1 MKKIQTLMLTLL
13 VVVMG
18 MAVQSC
24 GKDDDN
30 LTTPY
35 TISATLDVQDKGSL
49 TDEQIENL
57 RDALRKSETANYAS
71 DAAARSATDQAV
83 QAYKSQ
89 FEAAFSKVDWT
100 NENANIV
107 ITIKTTNDK
116 TQKVVAQC
124 TITIHKGVTI
134 SPVK

>member
-1 MKKIQTLMLTLL
+1 MLTLL

-57 RDALRKSETANYAS
+57 KDALRKSETANYAS

-89 FEAAFSKVDWT
+89 FEAALSKVAWDK
-100 NENANIV
+100 ENANIV

-116 TQKVVAQC
+116 TQKDVAQW
-124 TITIHKGVTI
+124 TITIHKH
-134 SPVK
+134 K

>member
-1 MKKIQTLMLTLL
+1 MLTLL

-35 TISATLDVQDKGSL
+35 TMSATVDVKDQGSL
-49 TDEQIENL
+49 TDAAVKKLKEGL
-57 RDALRKSETANYAS
+57 SKSETANYAS
-71 DAAARSATDQAV
+71 DAAARSAADQAF

-89 FEAAFSKVDWT
+89 FLDAFNDVDWT

-116 TQKVVAQC
+116 TQKDVAQW
-124 TITIHKGVTI
+124 TITLHKGVKI
-134 SPVK
+134 AKVI

>member
-1 MKKIQTLMLTLL
+1 MLTLL

-57 RDALRKSETANYAS
+57 KDALRKSETANYAS

-89 FEAAFSKVDWT
+89 FEAALSKVAWDK
-100 NENANIV
+100 ENANIV

-116 TQKVVAQC
+116 TQKDVAQW
-124 TITIHKGVTI
+124 TITIHKGNTNNCR
-134 SPVK
+134 P

>member
-35 TISATLDVQDKGSL
+35 TISATLDVKDKGSL
-49 TDEQIENL
+49 TDAQVEQL
-57 RDALRKSETANYAS
+57 KKGLSKTETADYAS
-71 DAAARSATDQAV
+71 DAAAKSATDQLV
-83 QAYKSQ
+83 QTYKSQ
-89 FEAAFSKVDWT
+89 FEALFSNIDWT
-100 NENANIV
+100 KENANIV
-107 ITIKTTNDK
+107 ITINTTNNK
-116 TQKVVAQC
+116 TQKVVAQW
-124 TITIHKGVTI
+124 TITIYQGVKI
-134 SPVK
+134 AKVI

>member
-35 TISATLDVQDKGSL
+35 TISATVDVKDQGTL
-49 TDEQIENL
+49 TDAQIENFKNSF
-57 RDALRKSETANYAS
+57 RKSETANYAS
-71 DAAARSATDQAV
+71 DAAARSATDQSV

-89 FEAAFSKVDWT
+89 FEAAFSNVDWT

-107 ITIKTTNDK
+107 ITINTTNNK
-116 TQKVVAQC
+116 TQKVVAQW

-134 SPVK
+134 AKVQ

>member
-49 TDEQIENL
+49 TDEQIEYLKN
-57 RDALRKSETANYAS
+57 ALRKSETANYPS

-83 QAYKSQ
+83 QTYKSQ
-89 FEAAFSKVDWT
+89 FEAALSNIDWDK
-100 NENANIV
+100 ENANIV
-107 ITIKTTNDK
+107 ITINTTNDK
-116 TQKVVAQC
+116 TQKDVAQW
-124 TITIHKGVTI
+124 TITLHKGVKI
-134 SPVK
+134 AKVI

>member
-1 MKKIQTLMLTLL
+1 MLTLL

-35 TISATLDVQDKGSL
+35 TMSATVDVKDQGSL
-49 TDEQIENL
+49 TDAAVKKLKEGL
-57 RDALRKSETANYAS
+57 SKSETANYAS
-71 DAAARSATDQAV
+71 DAAARSAADQAF

-89 FEAAFSKVDWT
+89 FLDAFNDVDWT

-116 TQKVVAQC
+116 TQKDVAQW
-124 TITIHKGVTI
+124 TITIHKGVKI
-134 SPVK
+134 AKVI

>member
-35 TISATLDVQDKGSL
+35 TISATVDVKDQGTL
-49 TDEQIENL
+49 TDAQIENFKNSF
-57 RDALRKSETANYAS
+57 RKSETANYAS
-71 DAAARSATDQAV
+71 DAAARSATDQSV

-107 ITIKTTNDK
+107 ITMNTTNNK
-116 TQKVVAQC
+116 TQKVVAQW

-134 SPVK
+134 AKVQ

>member
-35 TISATLDVQDKGSL
+35 TISATVDVKDKGSL
-49 TDEQIENL
+49 TDEQIENFKNG
-57 RDALRKSETANYAS
+57 LRKTETGNYAS
-71 DAAARSATDQAV
+71 DAAARSTTDQLV
-83 QAYKSQ
+83 QTYKSQ

-107 ITIKTTNDK
+107 ITINTTNNK
-116 TQKVVAQC
+116 TQKVVAQW
-124 TITIHKGVTI
+124 TITIHKGVVI
-134 SPVK
+134 AKVI

>member
-35 TISATLDVQDKGSL
+35 TISATVDVKDKGSL
-49 TDEQIENL
+49 TDAQIETLKNSF
-57 RDALRKSETANYAS
+57 RKSETANYAS
-71 DAAARSATDQAV
+71 DAAARSATDQSV

-89 FEAAFSKVDWT
+89 FEAAFSNVDWT

-107 ITIKTTNDK
+107 ITINTTNNK
-116 TQKVVAQC
+116 TQKVVAQW
-124 TITIHKGVTI
+124 TITIHKGVVI
-134 SPVK
+134 AKVI

>member
-30 LTTPY
+30 VTTPY
-35 TISATLDVQDKGSL
+35 TISATVDVKDQGTL
-49 TDEQIENL
+49 TDAQVEQLKNGFS
-57 RDALRKSETANYAS
+57 KTETANYAS
-71 DAAARSATDQAV
+71 DAAAKSATDQAV
-83 QAYKSQ
+83 QTYKSQ

-107 ITIKTTNDK
+107 ITINTTNNK
-116 TQKVVAQC
+116 TQKVVAQW
-124 TITIHKGVTI
+124 TITIYKGVAI
-134 SPVK
+134 AKVI

>member
-35 TISATLDVQDKGSL
+35 TISATVDVKDKGSL
-49 TDEQIENL
+49 TDAQIENFKNSF
-57 RDALRKSETANYAS
+57 RKSETANYAS
-71 DAAARSATDQAV
+71 DAAARSATDQSV
-83 QAYKSQ
+83 QAYKGQ
-89 FEAAFSKVDWT
+89 FEAAFSNVDWT

-107 ITIKTTNDK
+107 ITINTTNNK
-116 TQKVVAQC
+116 TQKVVAQW

-134 SPVK
+134 AKVQ

>member
-35 TISATLDVQDKGSL
+35 TISATVDVKDKGSL
-49 TDEQIENL
+49 TDEQIETF
-57 RDALRKSETANYAS
+57 KKGFSMTGTANYAS
-71 DAAARSATDQAV
+71 DAAARSAADQAF

-89 FEAAFSKVDWT
+89 FLDAFNDVDWT

-107 ITIKTTNDK
+107 ITINTTNDK
-116 TQKVVAQC
+116 TQKVVRQY
-124 TITIHKGVTI
+124 TITIHKGVDI
-134 SPVK
+134 KKV

>member
-35 TISATLDVQDKGSL
+35 TISATLDVKDKGSL
-49 TDEQIENL
+49 TNEQIETL
-57 RDALRKSETANYAS
+57 KKGLSKTETANYAS
-71 DAAARSATDQAV
+71 DAAAKSATDQLV
-83 QAYKSQ
+83 QTYKSQ
-89 FEAAFSKVDWT
+89 FEALFSNIDWT
-100 NENANIV
+100 KENANIV
-107 ITIKTTNDK
+107 ITINTTNNK
-116 TQKVVAQC
+116 TQKVVAQW
-124 TITIHKGVTI
+124 TITFYQGVKI
-134 SPVK
+134 AKVI

>member
-35 TISATLDVQDKGSL
+35 TISATLDVKDKGSL
-49 TDEQIENL
+49 TDAQVEQL
-57 RDALRKSETANYAS
+57 KKGLSKTETADYAS
-71 DAAARSATDQAV
+71 DAAAKSATDQLV
-83 QAYKSQ
+83 QTYKSQ
-89 FEAAFSKVDWT
+89 FEAIFSNIDWT
-100 NENANIV
+100 KENANIV
-107 ITIKTTNDK
+107 ITINTTNNK
-116 TQKVVAQC
+116 TQKVVAQW
-124 TITIHKGVTI
+124 TITIYQGVKI
-134 SPVK
+134 AKVI

>member
-1 MKKIQTLMLTLL
+1 MLTLL

-35 TISATLDVQDKGSL
+35 TISATVDVKDQGTL
-49 TDEQIENL
+49 TDAQIENFKNSF
-57 RDALRKSETANYAS
+57 RKSETANYAS
-71 DAAARSATDQAV
+71 DAAARSATDQSV

-89 FEAAFSKVDWT
+89 FEAAFSNVDWT

-107 ITIKTTNDK
+107 ITINTTNNK
-116 TQKVVAQC
+116 TQKVVAQW

-134 SPVK
+134 AKVQ

>member
-35 TISATLDVQDKGSL
+35 TISATVDVKDQGTL
-49 TDEQIENL
+49 TDAQIESFKNSF
-57 RDALRKSETANYAS
+57 RKSETANYAS
-71 DAAARSATDQAV
+71 DAAARSATDQSV

-89 FEAAFSKVDWT
+89 FEAAFSNVDWT

-107 ITIKTTNDK
+107 ITINTTNNK
-116 TQKVVAQC
+116 TQKVVAQW
-124 TITIHKGVTI
+124 TITIHKGVVI
-134 SPVK
+134 KKVQ

>member
-35 TISATLDVQDKGSL
+35 TISATVDVKDQGSL
-49 TDEQIENL
+49 TDAQIENFKNSF
-57 RDALRKSETANYAS
+57 RKSETANYAS
-71 DAAARSATDQAV
+71 DAAARSATDQSV
-83 QAYKSQ
+83 QAYKGQ
-89 FEAAFSKVDWT
+89 FEAAFSNVNWT

-107 ITIKTTNDK
+107 ITINTTNNK
-116 TQKVVAQC
+116 TQKVVAQW

-134 SPVK
+134 AKVQ

>member
-1 MKKIQTLMLTLL
+1 MLTLL

-57 RDALRKSETANYAS
+57 KDALRKSETANYAS

-89 FEAAFSKVDWT
+89 FEAALSKVAWDK
-100 NENANIV
+100 ENANIV

-116 TQKVVAQC
+116 TQKDVAQW
-124 TITIHKGVTI
+124 TITIHK
-134 SPVK
+134 SVKIAQVI

>member
-1 MKKIQTLMLTLL
+1 MKKIHTLMLTLL

-35 TISATLDVQDKGSL
+35 TISATVDVKDKGSL
-49 TDEQIENL
+49 TDEQIETF
-57 RDALRKSETANYAS
+57 KKGFSKTETANYAS

-83 QAYKSQ
+83 QKYKSQ
-89 FEAAFSKVDWT
+89 FEAAFSNVDWT

-107 ITIKTTNDK
+107 ITINTTNNK

>member
-1 MKKIQTLMLTLL
+1 MLTLL

-35 TISATLDVQDKGSL
+35 TMSATVDVKDQGSL
-49 TDEQIENL
+49 TDAAVKKLKEGL
-57 RDALRKSETANYAS
+57 SKSETANYAS
-71 DAAARSATDQAV
+71 DAAARSAADQAF

-89 FEAAFSKVDWT
+89 FLDAFNDVDWT

-107 ITIKTTNDK
+107 ITINTTNDK
-116 TQKVVAQC
+116 TQKVVRQY
-124 TITIHKGVTI
+124 TITIYKGVDI
-134 SPVK
+134 KKV

>member
-83 QAYKSQ
+83 QTYKSQ
-89 FEAAFSKVDWT
+89 FEAALSNIDWDK
-100 NENANIV
+100 ENANIV

-116 TQKVVAQC
+116 TQKDVAQW
-124 TITIHKGVTI
+124 TITIHKGVKI
-134 SPVK
+134 AKVI

>member
-18 MAVQSC
+18 MVVQSC

-35 TISATLDVQDKGSL
+35 TISATVDVKDKGSL
-49 TDEQIENL
+49 TDEQIETL
-57 RDALRKSETANYAS
+57 KKGLSKSETANYAS

-83 QAYKSQ
+83 QTYKSQ
-89 FEAAFSKVDWT
+89 FEADLSNIDWDK
-100 NENANIV
+100 ENANIV

-116 TQKVVAQC
+116 TQKDVAQW
-124 TITIHKGVTI
+124 TITLHKGVKI
-134 SPVK
+134 AKVI

>member
-1 MKKIQTLMLTLL
+1 MLTLL

-35 TISATLDVQDKGSL
+35 TISATVDVQDKGSL
-49 TDEQIENL
+49 TDAQIETLKNSF
-57 RDALRKSETANYAS
+57 RKSETANYAS
-71 DAAARSATDQAV
+71 DAAAKSATDLSV
-83 QAYKSQ
+83 QTYKSQ

-107 ITIKTTNDK
+107 VTINTTNNK
-116 TQKVVAQC
+116 TQKVVAQW
-124 TITIHKGVTI
+124 TITIHKGVVI
-134 SPVK
+134 AKVI

>member
-1 MKKIQTLMLTLL
+1 MLTLL

-35 TISATLDVQDKGSL
+35 TISATVDVKDKGSL
-49 TDEQIENL
+49 TDAQIENFKNSF
-57 RDALRKSETANYAS
+57 RKSETANYAS
-71 DAAARSATDQAV
+71 DAAARSATDQSV

-89 FEAAFSKVDWT
+89 FEAAFSNVDWT

-107 ITIKTTNDK
+107 ITINTTNDK
-116 TQKVVAQC
+116 TQKVVAQW

-134 SPVK
+134 AKVQ

>member
-35 TISATLDVQDKGSL
+35 TISATVDVQDKGSL
-49 TDEQIENL
+49 TDAQIETLKNSF
-57 RDALRKSETANYAS
+57 RKSETANYAS
-71 DAAARSATDQAV
+71 DAAAKSATDLSV
-83 QAYKSQ
+83 QTYKSQ
-89 FEAAFSKVDWT
+89 FEAAFSNVDWT

-107 ITIKTTNDK
+107 ITINTTNNK
-116 TQKVVAQC
+116 TQKVVAQW
-124 TITIHKGVTI
+124 TITIHKGVVI
-134 SPVK
+134 AKVI

>member
-35 TISATLDVQDKGSL
+35 TISATVDVKDKGSL
-49 TDEQIENL
+49 TDAQIENFKNSF
-57 RDALRKSETANYAS
+57 RKSETANYAS
-71 DAAARSATDQAV
+71 DAAARSATDQSV

-89 FEAAFSKVDWT
+89 FEAAFSNVDWT

-107 ITIKTTNDK
+107 ITINTTNDK
-116 TQKVVAQC
+116 TQKVVAQW

-134 SPVK
+134 AKVQ

>member
-35 TISATLDVQDKGSL
+35 TISATVDVQDKGSL
-49 TDEQIENL
+49 TDAQIENFKNS
-57 RDALRKSETANYAS
+57 LRKTETGNYAS
-71 DAAARSATDQAV
+71 DAAARSTTDQLV
-83 QAYKSQ
+83 QTYKSQ
-89 FEAAFSKVDWT
+89 FEAAFSNVDWT

-107 ITIKTTNDK
+107 ITINTTNNK
-116 TQKVVAQC
+116 TQKVVAQW
-124 TITIHKGVTI
+124 TITIHKGVVI
-134 SPVK
+134 AKVI

>member
-35 TISATLDVQDKGSL
+35 TISATVDVKDQGTL
-49 TDEQIENL
+49 TDAQIENFKNSF
-57 RDALRKSETANYAS
+57 RKSETANYAS
-71 DAAARSATDQAV
+71 DAAARSATDQSV

-89 FEAAFSKVDWT
+89 FEAAFSNVDWT

-107 ITIKTTNDK
+107 ITINTTNNK
-116 TQKVVAQC
+116 TQKVVAQW
-124 TITIHKGVTI
+124 TITIHKGVVI
-134 SPVK
+134 AKVI

>member
-35 TISATLDVQDKGSL
+35 TISATVDVKDQGSL
-49 TDEQIENL
+49 TDAQIENFKNSF
-57 RDALRKSETANYAS
+57 RKSETANYAS
-71 DAAARSATDQAV
+71 DAAARSATDQSV

-89 FEAAFSKVDWT
+89 FEAAFSNVDWT

-107 ITIKTTNDK
+107 VTINTTNNK
-116 TQKVVAQC
+116 TQKVVAQW

-134 SPVK
+134 AKVQ

>member
-35 TISATLDVQDKGSL
+35 TISATVDVKDQGTL
-49 TDEQIENL
+49 TDAQIENFKNSF
-57 RDALRKSETANYAS
+57 RKSETANYAS
-71 DAAARSATDQAV
+71 DAAARSATDQSV

-89 FEAAFSKVDWT
+89 FEAAFSNVDWT

-107 ITIKTTNDK
+107 VTINTTNNK
-116 TQKVVAQC
+116 TQKVVAQW
-124 TITIHKGVTI
+124 TITIHKGVVI
-134 SPVK
+134 AKVI

>member
-24 GKDDDN
+24 GKDDN
-30 LTTPY
+30 SVTTPY
-35 TISATLDVQDKGSL
+35 TISATVDVKDQGSL
-49 TDEQIENL
+49 SDAAIEKLKNSF
-57 RDALRKSETANYAS
+57 RKSETADYAS
-71 DAAARSATDQAV
+71 DAAAKSATDQAV
-83 QAYKSQ
+83 QANKSDI
-89 FEAAFSKVDWT
+89 EAAFSNVDWT

-107 ITIKTTNDK
+107 ITINTTNNK
-116 TQKVVAQC
+116 TQKVVAQW

-134 SPVK
+134 AKVQ

>member
-35 TISATLDVQDKGSL
+35 TISATVDVQDQGSL
-49 TDEQIENL
+49 TDEQIETF
-57 RDALRKSETANYAS
+57 KKGFSYTETANFAS
-71 DAAARSATDQAV
+71 DAAAKSATDLSV
-83 QAYKSQ
+83 QTNKSKI
-89 FEAAFSKVDWT
+89 EEAFSKVDWT

-107 ITIKTTNDK
+107 ITINTTNNK
-116 TQKVVAQC
+116 TQKVVAQW
-124 TITIHKGVTI
+124 TITIHRGVAI
-134 SPVK
+134 AKVI

>member
-35 TISATLDVQDKGSL
+35 TISATVDVKDKGSL
-49 TDEQIENL
+49 TDAQIENFKNSF
-57 RDALRKSETANYAS
+57 RKSETANYAS
-71 DAAARSATDQAV
+71 DAAARSATDQSV

-89 FEAAFSKVDWT
+89 FEAAFSNVDWT

-107 ITIKTTNDK
+107 ITINTTNNK
-116 TQKVVAQC
+116 TQKVVAQW

-134 SPVK
+134 AKVQ